1 MVEMFAEALRTP
13 DLLWVCFGA
22 LIAGVVRGFAGFG
35 TAMIYL
41 PVALSVLDK
50 EVALITLLVM
60 DLIGPIPN
68 VPRFLR
74 DGKLSELAKL
84 VIGAAVLTPL
94 TIIFIFEVISQDALR
109 YTVSIVALV
118 LLAMLVLGVRYRGV
132 LKDWMLYLTGAI
144 GGFLGGITG
153 VPGPPVIMIYM
164 ASTNPPQVI
173 RANNSLYL
181 ICFDIMMLTVF
192 AIRGLLTLTAVVLG
206 FIVSVPYLIGNQIGA
221 WIFNPAHE
229 QTYRYVAY
237 VIIGA
242 SALWGLPIWN

>member
-1 MVEMFAEALRTP
+1 MIDMFTEALQTP
-13 DLLWVCFGA
+13 DLWWVCFGA
-22 LIAGVVRGFAGFG
+22 LMAGLVRGFAGFG

-50 EVALITLLVM
+50 PTALVTLLVM
-60 DLIGPIPN
+60 DLIGPIPG
-68 VPRFLR
+68 VPRFVR
-74 DGKLSELAKL
+74 DGKMSELWKL
-84 VIGAAVLTPL
+84 VLGAAILTPVS
-94 TIIFIFEVISQDALR
+94 IIFIFEVISQDALR

-118 LLAMLVLGVRYRGV
+118 LLVLLILGVRYRGV

-164 ASTNPPQVI
+164 ASENPPQVI

-181 ICFDIMMLTVF
+181 ICFDVMMLSVF
-192 AIRGLLTLTAVVLG
+192 LIRGLLTWTAIILG
-206 FIVSVPYLIGNQIGA
+206 FVIAVPYLIGNQIGT
-221 WIFNPAHE
+221 WIFNPAYE

-237 VIIGA
+237 IIIGT
-242 SALWGLPIWN
+242 SAIMGLPIWN